1 MERGPV
7 EPYEYEVDLRD
18 YIQVI
23 WDNKWIIILITIIA
37 VGGAYGFSKLESDT
51 YRTTTSLLITP
62 RISEQIVRREE
73 GGLSTVSLPATAY
86 ERSALAGDLLR
97 DVITEVG
104 LKNQEG
110 EFIRTA
116 SLKNRMEI
124 DVQMETRA
132 GVDGSSLKVPLVTMT
147 VNGGDP
153 EEIKRIANKWAKL
166 FREKTTDLFSLETS
180 RSFQFVSGRF
190 EEVESDLRAAEEKKQ
205 EYLDDHP
212 INMLKAEVTALS
224 EKYSSFLTQL
234 QDKQAEL
241 ISKQAKFAEMKE
253 EYENYDPLETMELEE
268 LKSEYQTLFSTLQE
282 KRRELN
288 RETVRLAQLQN
299 VIEEEPKYVELQRS
313 VSKEAIWEF
322 LDEGVS
328 EERLSNLPGLK
339 VSDQEKN
346 EIYYMLKEDLS
357 KTKVSVNTLEED
369 IPQLEERLKELK
381 ATLGEDLDQIKVTSW
396 RRQSYVY
403 SIYERMSDL
412 RIEVDSLQKEVTYL
426 EEKTKELSQT
436 IEDKQA
442 EIDQVAIKVDQFDR
456 VISRLKDSYTSL
468 SSNLETARIAKEE
481 KESSIRIMNKAVAP
495 ERPLSTHTK
504 QNVAVAGV
512 LGLFVGV
519 LAAFFKHYMEG
530 YEEESETGGEEEE
543 TEGEES

>member
-18 YIQVI
+18 YIKVI
-23 WDNKWIIILITIIA
+23 WDNKWIIILITLIA
-37 VGGAYGFSKLESDT
+37 AGGAYGFSKLESNA
-51 YRTTTSLLITP
+51 YKTTTSLLITP

-97 DVITEVG
+97 EVITEVR

-124 DVQMETRA
+124 DIQMEARA
-132 GVDGSSLKVPLVTMT
+132 GANGSSLKVPLVTMT
-147 VNGGDP
+147 VVGGDP
-153 EEIKRIANKWAKL
+153 EEIKRVANTWAEL

-190 EEVESDLRAAEEKKQ
+190 ENVESELRGAEEEKQ
-205 EYLDDHP
+205 EYLDEHP
-212 INMLKAEVTALS
+212 IDMLKAEVSALS
-224 EKYSSFLTQL
+224 NRYRSFLTQL
-234 QDKQAEL
+234 QDKEAEL
-241 ISKQAKFAEMKE
+241 VGKKAKLTELEKK
-253 EYENYDPLETMELEE
+253 YESYDPLVTVEQQE
-268 LKSEYQTLFSTLQE
+268 LKSEYQSLFSTLQE

-288 RETVRLAQLQN
+288 RETVRLAQLQK

-322 LDEGVS
+322 LDKDLS

-346 EIYYMLKEDLS
+346 EIYYRLKEDLS
-357 KTKVSVNTLEED
+357 TTKVSVNTLKEN
-369 IPQLEERLKELK
+369 IPQLEKRLKELK
-381 ATLGEDLDQIKVTSW
+381 ANLGEDLDQIKVTSW

-403 SIYERMSDL
+403 SVYERMSDL

-426 EEKTKELSQT
+426 KEKTKELSKT
-436 IEDKQA
+436 IEAKQA
-442 EIDQVAIKVDQFDR
+442 EIDQVQIKVAQFDR
-456 VISRLKDSYTSL
+456 VISRLKDSYTTL
-468 SSNLETARIAKEE
+468 SSNLETARLAKEE

-495 ERPLSTHTK
+495 ERPLSRNTK

-530 YEEESETGGEEEE
+530 YEEESETGGEEEV
-543 TEGEES
+543 EESEES